1 MLVFV
6 SVGLAKLPIAR
17 ASLVKVVLDH
27 SNPGVCPIGIV
38 WSREQTSQGSGPVS
52 KVHRHC
58 DVVQGFSTLSS

>member
-1 MLVFV
+1 MFVLV
-6 SVGLAKLPIAR
+6 SLAKLPVMR
-17 ASLVKVVLDH
+17 ASLVKVVLNH
-27 SNPGVCPIGIV
+27 SDPGVHPIGIV